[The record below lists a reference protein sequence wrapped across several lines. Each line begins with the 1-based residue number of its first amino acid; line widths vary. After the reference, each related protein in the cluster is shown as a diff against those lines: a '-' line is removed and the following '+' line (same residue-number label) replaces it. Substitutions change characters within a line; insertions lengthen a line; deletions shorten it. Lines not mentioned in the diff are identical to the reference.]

1 MIATPTVLAL
11 TLFIAAA
18 AHADD
23 KPSAKAPAGPEKM
36 TVADV
41 LKALSLDDSKL
52 EYSAEP
58 PGKLQVLECAT
69 TLRDT
74 KVKVRI
80 RIEVVYTIELF
91 SVEHQWDKKVIR
103 AATVRKVEITPVGA
117 DK

>member
-1 MIATPTVLAL
+1 MKATLIALAVA
-11 TLFIAAA
+11 LFVAAA
-18 AHADD
+18 TCADD
-23 KPSAKAPAGPEKM
+23 NPSAKAPARPEKM

-41 LKALSLDDSKL
+41 IKALSLDDSKL
-52 EYSAEP
+52 EGSAEP
-58 PGKLQVLECAT
+58 PGKLRALECET